1 MKGERANSLKFDRR
15 GGSGSMK
22 GSTAVIVTLKQSHN
36 IPSVLYPGNFWSR
49 YTGLGT
55 QKLSPKNRA
64 VLYPKVYFLSNS

>member
-1 MKGERANSLKFDRR
+1 
-15 GGSGSMK
+15 MK